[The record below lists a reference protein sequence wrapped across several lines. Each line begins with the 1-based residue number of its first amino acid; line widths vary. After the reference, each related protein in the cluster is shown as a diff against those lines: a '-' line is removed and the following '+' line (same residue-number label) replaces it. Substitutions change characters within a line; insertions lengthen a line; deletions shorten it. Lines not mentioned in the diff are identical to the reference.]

1 MNEAEF
7 TIALIILE
15 IIFSLTVLRTLGK
28 AGGKTSML
36 AVIGVIFAAWLA
48 AMYTLISNGFFSA
61 TGRSQLSFSVTV
73 VIPVILGYV
82 AVRLYMPLRQAVEA
96 MTTEDFLRLQYWRA
110 AFGVMFFFTAALPMW
125 FKYVGGLGDIAAG
138 IGAFLALAVFRKHPD
153 QERRTIIRG
162 NLIGILDFIVVITL
176 GVGVVLQDQSPDMAF
191 DLIPLYVVPIFI
203 LLHIFSVQRLSKTV

>member
-1 MNEAEF
+1 VNEAEF
-7 TIALIILE
+7 TITLIILE
-15 IIFSLTVLRTLGK
+15 IIFSLSVLRTLDK

-36 AVIGVIFAAWLA
+36 VVIGVIFATWLA
-48 AMYTLISNGFFSA
+48 TMYTLISNGFFTA
-61 TGRSQLSFSVTV
+61 TGLPRLSFSVAV

-82 AVRLYMPLRQAVEA
+82 AVRLYMPLRQAVGA

-110 AFGVMFFFTAALPMW
+110 AFGVMFFFTTALPIW

-138 IGAFLALAVFRKHPD
+138 IGALLALSVFRKHPD
-153 QERRTIIRG
+153 QERRTIILG
-162 NLIGILDFIVVITL
+162 NMIGIVDFVVVVTL

-203 LLHIFSVQRLSKTV
+203 LLHIFSMQRLSR